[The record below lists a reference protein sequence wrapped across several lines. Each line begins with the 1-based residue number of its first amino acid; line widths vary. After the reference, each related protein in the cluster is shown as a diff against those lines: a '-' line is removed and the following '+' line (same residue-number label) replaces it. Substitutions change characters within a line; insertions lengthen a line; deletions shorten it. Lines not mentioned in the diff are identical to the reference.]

1 MPIRPC
7 ITGSI
12 HGAQDPARAAQRAPR
27 TAVLGTGRG
36 ALPGRRADASLRAR
50 PLGLRP
56 SCATYRALCD
66 TMDDATDDP
75 YPGGRLSSGRFAPGH
90 SGNPRG
96 KPKGAISFRTRLRR
110 VLMADPALMGE
121 ILTRMTMDATMDAKV
136 ALQLVQWH
144 DGDNPD
150 AFDKEQELKAM
161 EASQRP
167 EDVIG
172 ACLAALRQAGMHE
185 QADALQAATQDGEQA
200 E

>member
-1 MPIRPC
+1 MG
-7 ITGSI
+7 TLDSHGSQGI
-12 HGAQDPARAAQRAPR
+12 PGPQGASGEPESQGSA
-27 TAVLGTGRG
+27 G
-36 ALPGRRADASLRAR
+36 AGE
-50 PLGLRP
+50 G
-56 SCATYRALCD
+56 
-66 TMDDATDDP
+66 DP
-75 YPGGRLSSGRFAPGH
+75 YPGGRTSSGQFAPGH

-110 VLMADPALMGE
+110 TLMADPALMGE

-167 EDVIG
+167 QDVIG
-172 ACLAALRQAGMHE
+172 ACLAALRQAGMHDE
-185 QADALQAATQDGEQA
+185 ADALQSATQDGQQA